1 MLSAKRDRFV
11 RNLVSGMSQ
20 RAAYLD
26 AFSTSKKWKMKTV
39 DTRAYELF
47 KEPEVRERYEQLM
60 KKAAESA
67 IWDKHMAEQN
77 LLWLIE
83 AAKKQVS
90 DSVLTSPAVTALLG
104 AVKELNQMNSVGE
117 TEGKGSL
124 DSLITGLKD

>member
-11 RNLVSGMSQ
+11 RNIVAGMSQ

-117 TEGKGSL
+117 AEGKGNL

>member
-1 MLSAKRDRFV
+1 
-11 RNLVSGMSQ
+11 
-20 RAAYLD
+20 
-26 AFSTSKKWKMKTV
+26 
-39 DTRAYELF
+39 
-47 KEPEVRERYEQLM
+47 
-60 KKAAESA
+60 
-67 IWDKHMAEQN
+67 MAEQN

-117 TEGKGSL
+117 AEGKGNL